1 MMAEEITMKDIKTAL
16 AELAQSQKET
26 GLQLD
31 KLIKENKLRRKEID
45 KQQKETNKQQKETA
59 KQLKETDKQ
68 LKETDKKVKEA
79 LNLFTTQWGKLM
91 ESLVDGEIVRLLNE
105 KGIEVLRTSTRM
117 KGIYEGKNYEFDIIA
132 HNGDEI
138 VVVEVKTTLKVEDVN
153 THLDRLKNVKTWM
166 SEYKNHKVIGAVAY
180 LRADEES
187 DTYSESK
194 GLYVIRATGNSAS
207 ITNKAGFKHR
217 IF

>member
-1 MMAEEITMKDIKTAL
+1 MEREISMQDIKTAIT
-16 AELAQSQKET
+16 ELIESQKET
-26 GLQLD
+26 SKQVKETSLQLMD
-31 KLIKENKLRRKEID
+31 TD
-45 KQQKETNKQQKETA
+45 KQVKETG
-59 KQLKETDKQ
+59 LQ

-79 LNLFTTQWGKLM
+79 LNLFTSQWGKLM
-91 ESLVDGEIVRLLNE
+91 ESLVDGEVIKLFNE
-105 KGIEVLRTSTRM
+105 KGITVLRTSTRI
-117 KGIYEGKNYEFDIIA
+117 KGKYEGTDYEFDIIA

-138 VVVEVKTTLKVEDVN
+138 VVIEVKTTLKVKDVN
-153 THLDRLKNVKTWM
+153 KHLDRLNNVKTWM

-187 DTYSESK
+187 DTYSEGK

-207 ITNKAGFKHR
+207 IVNNTDFKPS